1 MEPDQW
7 ALDLH
12 SHRWCHLEIIL
23 VCIRG
28 VPLLCQASPMQW
40 VDLHIMT
47 HHTIA
52 DIMMELTWG
61 LLGQNLE
68 QQIKLKKDP
77 DGINLL
83 FSLAFLG

>member
-1 MEPDQW
+1 MPSLPN
-7 ALDLH
+7 AMG
-12 SHRWCHLEIIL
+12 R
-23 VCIRG
+23 
-28 VPLLCQASPMQW
+28 P
-40 VDLHIMT
+40 IMT
-47 HHTIA
+47 QHTIA

-83 FSLAFLG
+83 FSLSFLG